1 MHNFARRRLVT
12 AAATVCAVFI
22 GTLAAPGAGAT
33 PSPAPAGKDRLP
45 DLITGHDRPAH
56 GRAAVQMLG
65 DRLPEAAR
73 RNGMAGDRLREILVE
88 DSSAW
93 LDGDAHLYYQEPART
108 EGASS
113 SPTAEAAAA
122 APLDQTFLLHSKPG
136 SQRTIYLDFNGQDV
150 SNTVWNTPEHGLP
163 ARSHPAWT
171 LDGDRTT
178 FNNSEREAVQSVWRR
193 VAEDYAPFDVD
204 VTTQDPGTA
213 ALTRIDAADQVYGTR
228 ALISPSTTAASK
240 LCNGSCGGVAY
251 IGVFDTTNSARY
263 QPAWIFPQSLGDDR
277 KSIAEAVSHEV
288 GHTLGLTHDGVTG
301 GTSYYGGHATWAPI
315 MGVGYSRPITQ
326 WSEGDYKGANND
338 QDDLSVIGG
347 NGLSVRPDE
356 EPSGTPY
363 PMTTPPAGK
372 AYITSDADRDIYA
385 LGICSGSLSLAADPA
400 GQSPN
405 LDLKLSLVGVNDGS
419 VAVDNPLSKA
429 GTPSRDVSIGMDA
442 NVSATVAEDWYFV
455 SVEGVG
461 NGSPSNGYDGYASV
475 GAYTLSV
482 TGNCQSDTSNLPS
495 PPQTVQ
501 ASTDGSSATVAWS
514 PPASTGGSAITS
526 YVVTRDG
533 AAPVTLPAQSRNFT
547 VTDLQPGANDT
558 VAVQAVNAAGEGAPG
573 AVVVKVPATKP
584 GRARIRSASSGA
596 KGGKVTAVARWRAP
610 LSTGGAKVGGYRVY
624 GYRLNDRG
632 AFVQKVRSSVRGPS
646 SRSWQP
652 TLRKG
657 RWKFAVRTRN
667 SVGWGTISDRSNTV
681 TAR

>member
-12 AAATVCAVFI
+12 AAAMVCAVFI
-22 GTLAAPGAGAT
+22 GTLAAPGAEAT
-33 PSPAPAGKDRLP
+33 PSQAPPGKDRLP
-45 DLITGHDRPAH
+45 DLITGPDRPAH

-108 EGASS
+108 EGTSS
-113 SPTAEAAAA
+113 SPTAETAAA
-122 APLDQTFLLHSKPG
+122 APLDQTFLLHSKAD
-136 SQRTIYLDFNGQDV
+136 SQRTIYLDFDGQGV
-150 SNTVWNTPEHGLP
+150 SGTVWNAEHKLP
-163 ARSHPAWT
+163 TGSYPAWS
-171 LDGDRTT
+171 LNADKST
-178 FNNSEREAVQSVWRR
+178 FTDAEKETIQSVWQR
-193 VAEDYAPFDVD
+193 VAEDFAPFDVD
-204 VTTQDPGTA
+204 VTTADPGLA
-213 ALTRIDAADQVYGTR
+213 DLTRTDSADQVYGTR
-228 ALISPSTTAASK
+228 VLISPSATAVSK
-240 LCNGSCGGVAY
+240 LCGGSCGGIAY
-251 IGVFDTTNSARY
+251 TGLFDTTYKHTYY
-263 QPAWIFPQSLGDDR
+263 QPAWVFPQNLGHDR

-288 GHTLGLTHDGVTG
+288 GHTLGLTHDGLRG

-315 MGVGYSRPITQ
+315 MGVGYSRPIAQ
-326 WSEGDYKGANND
+326 WSEGVYKGANND
-338 QDDLSVIGG
+338 QDDLSVIGD

-356 EPSGTPY
+356 ESSGTPY
-363 PMTTPPAGK
+363 PMTTPPTGK

-385 LGICSGSLSLAADPA
+385 LGICSGSLTLAADPA

-405 LDLKLSLVGVNDGS
+405 LDLKLSLFGVTDGS

-429 GTPSRDVSIGMDA
+429 GTPSRDVAIGMDA

-461 NGSPSNGYDGYASV
+461 NGSPSSGYDGYASV

-482 TGNCQSDTSNLPS
+482 AGNCQSDTSNLPS

-514 PPASTGGSAITS
+514 PPASTGGSSITN

-533 AAPVTLPAQSRNFT
+533 AAPVTVPAHSRSFT

-610 LSTGGAKVGGYRVY
+610 LSTGGAKVDGYRVY
-624 GYRLNDRG
+624 GYRLNARG

-667 SVGWGTISDRSNTV
+667 SVGWGRISDRSNTV

>member
-1 MHNFARRRLVT
+1 MNNLARRRLAT
-12 AAATVCAVFI
+12 AAATVCTVFI
-22 GTLAAPGAGAT
+22 GALVAPGAEAT
-33 PSPAPAGKDRLP
+33 PSQALAGKDRLP
-45 DLITGHDRPAH
+45 DLIAGHDRPSH
-56 GRAAVQMLG
+56 GRMAVKMLG

-73 RNGMAGDRLREILVE
+73 RNGMASEQLREILVE

-93 LDGDAHLYYQEPART
+93 LDGDARLYYQEPAQA
-108 EGASS
+108 EGTSS
-113 SPTAEAAAA
+113 SPAAEAAAP
-122 APLDQTFLLHSKPG
+122 APLDQTFQLHSKPG
-136 SQRTIYLDFNGQDV
+136 SQRTIYLDFNGHDV
-150 SNTVWNTPEHGLP
+150 SNTVWNTNHGLP
-163 ARSHPAWT
+163 AGSHPAWT

-178 FNNSEREAVQSVWRR
+178 FTTTEREAVQSIWQR

-204 VTTQDPGTA
+204 VTTQDPGAA

-240 LCNGSCGGVAY
+240 LCNGGCGGMAY
-251 IGVFDTTNSARY
+251 IGVFDTSTSARY
-263 QPAWIFPQSLGDDR
+263 QPAWVFPQSLGNDR
-277 KSIAEAVSHEV
+277 KNIAEAVSHEV

-326 WSEGDYKGANND
+326 WSEGDYRGANNH
-338 QDDLSVIGG
+338 QDDLSVIGD
-347 NGLSVRPDE
+347 NGLPVRPDE

-372 AYITSDADRDIYA
+372 AYITSDADRDIYT
-385 LGICSGSLSLAADPA
+385 LGICSGSLTLAADPA

-405 LDLKLSLVGVNDGS
+405 LDLKLGLFGVTVGS
-419 VAVDNPLSKA
+419 VAVENPLSRA
-429 GTPSRDVSIGMDA
+429 GTPSRDVATGMDA
-442 NVSATVAEDWYFV
+442 DVAATVAEDWYFV
-455 SVEGVG
+455 SVDGVG
-461 NGSPSNGYDGYASV
+461 NGSPSKGYDGYASV

-495 PPQTVQ
+495 PPQTIK
-501 ASTDGSSATVAWS
+501 ASTDGSSATVAWA
-514 PPASTGGSAITS
+514 PPASTGGSSITN

-533 AAPVTLPAQSRNFT
+533 AAPVTVPAQSRNFT
-547 VTDLQPGANDT
+547 FTDLQPGANDT

-584 GRARIRSASSGA
+584 GRARIGSASSGA
-596 KGGKVTAVARWRAP
+596 KGGKVTAVARWSAP
-610 LSTGGAKVGGYRVY
+610 LSNGGAKVDGYRVY

-632 AFVQKVRSSVRGPS
+632 AFVQKVRSSVRGTS
-646 SRSWQP
+646 ARSWQP
-652 TLRKG
+652 TLRRG

-667 SVGWGTISDRSNTV
+667 SVGWGTISARSNTV